1 MGCSLIQDNGYHI
14 LKISGSVQF
23 DNAKEFS
30 ACLKE
35 ATEKKVDKLLLDL
48 SQVDIIYSSGLTDI
62 VGCYTKLKA
71 SGGKLII
78 VSPNDNIKKLLNLL
92 GLNKLI
98 PIVETMEEA
107 KKA

>member
-1 MGCSLIQDNGYHI
+1 MGCNLIQDNGYYI

-30 ACLKE
+30 ACLRE
-35 ATEKKVDKLLLDL
+35 AAEKKVEKLLLDL

-62 VGCYTKLKA
+62 VSCYTKLKA

-78 VSPNDNIKKLLNLL
+78 VSPNENIKKLLNLL

-98 PIVETMEEA
+98 TIAESMEEA
-107 KKA
+107 KKS